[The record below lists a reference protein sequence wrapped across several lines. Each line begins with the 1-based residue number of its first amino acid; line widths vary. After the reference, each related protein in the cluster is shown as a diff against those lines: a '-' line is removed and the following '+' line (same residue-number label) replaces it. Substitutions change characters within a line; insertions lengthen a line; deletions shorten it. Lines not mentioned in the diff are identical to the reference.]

1 MAHLSRQQGLVIEG
15 FLKLGIGVLAFD
27 GDSEQTCKA
36 CEKICICVVELSGI
50 VTQLRGHRTAR
61 RPRRRA

>member
-1 MAHLSRQQGLVIEG
+1 LHTQQANDGGEAVLDSVAHLSRQQGLVIEG

-36 CEKICICVVELSGI
+36 
-50 VTQLRGHRTAR
+50 R
-61 RPRRRA
+61 